1 MTTERKRKKN
11 TLHRENCQQRAR
23 KSHTNFFGDVISLLG
38 RHGFEWSVVVQK
50 NDNKDMIQTMTF
62 PNRASALKHYNN
74 MCKA

>member
-23 KSHTNFFGDVISLLG
+23 KSHTNFFGDVISLFG
-38 RHGFEWSVVVQK
+38 RHGFEWSVVIEK
-50 NDNKDMIQTMTF
+50 NNGDPIIKTTTY
-62 PNRASALKHYNN
+62 PNRATALKHYNQ